1 MFPVKLALIQTTLLM
16 SGKEKICPSH
26 SYLYRETWQMILY
39 PGADYCHGQNK
50 KKIIPLD
57 SDKCPNICGLFHRQ
71 SPRASQ
77 THSSSWKTPRRTGTA
92 LPTDSQIKPAAKL
105 YQISLSG
112 WSCWQELG
120 AGSGVLIPVSQQSSG
135 LQKLSLWLTQQ
146 EALILIILR
155 LLEACA

>member
-1 MFPVKLALIQTTLLM
+1 MKLALIQTTLLM
-16 SGKEKICPSH
+16 SGKEKICLSH
-26 SYLYRETWQMILY
+26 SYLCGETWQMMLY

-50 KKIIPLD
+50 KIPGD
-57 SDKCPNICGLFHRQ
+57 SAKCPNICGLFHRQ

-77 THSSSWKTPRRTGTA
+77 MHSGSWKTPRRTDTA
-92 LPTDSQIKPAAKL
+92 LPTDSQIKPAAKVD
-105 YQISLSG
+105 QISLSS

-120 AGSGVLIPVSQQSSG
+120 TGPGVLIPVSQQSSG
-135 LQKLSLWLTQQ
+135 AQKPSLWLTQQ